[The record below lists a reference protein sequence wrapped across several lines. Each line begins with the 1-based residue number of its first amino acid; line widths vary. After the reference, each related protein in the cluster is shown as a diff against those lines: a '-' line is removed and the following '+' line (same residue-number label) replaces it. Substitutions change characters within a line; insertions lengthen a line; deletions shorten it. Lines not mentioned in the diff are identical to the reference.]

1 MDTEEFLII
10 AEEIAIRHPEDEK
23 AVRFLELC
31 SGSIYNDRELFRL
44 AGEIVLKHAM

>member
-10 AEEIAIRHPEDEK
+10 AEEIAARHPEDER
-23 AVRFLELC
+23 ANRFLELC
-31 SGSIYNDRELFRL
+31 SGSTYDDRELFVL

>member
-10 AEEIAIRHPEDEK
+10 AEEIAIQHPEDAK

-31 SGSIYNDRELFRL
+31 SGSIYNDRELFTL
-44 AGEIVLKHAM
+44 AGEIVLRHAV

>member
-10 AEEIAIRHPEDEK
+10 AEEIAMQHPEAAR

-31 SGSIYNDRELFRL
+31 SGSIYNDRELITL
-44 AGEIVLKHAM
+44 AGEVVLKHAV